1 MSFDINTNI
10 SSLQA
15 QQYLNVNSQF
25 QAETINRVTSG
36 LRIINSGDDAAGLAV
51 ANGYR
56 SDEAVLTQGIRNAND
71 GLSTLQTID
80 GGMNNISQLL
90 DRARTLATQSASG
103 TFQGDRSLLNSEF
116 TSVLSE
122 ISRQAQ
128 SIGLNTGGTFATKL
142 SVFLGGGRGVSATDT
157 NAQDV
162 INNGSVSVDLSNS
175 AVDAAGL
182 GLQGV
187 AAVGTPNVN
196 LVVPQVVADG
206 TNATSTGNTTFY
218 LAGAGFSG
226 ANKVGISFAY
236 GGLETT
242 DQLVSAAN
250 AAIASA
256 ASGTSS
262 AAQALKAANI
272 QAYIYTNPTTG
283 SQQLA
288 FKSANAAFQVEA
300 GDRMANALMGN
311 VTAPGSFDGKNLTA
325 STTAATAS
333 QAGNSVGNVIVRVQ
347 GGGLAS
353 PVDIQVANGVTST
366 ANMLTALTS
375 AFSTNAALQAAG
387 ITIASGTAVVGQQ
400 LQFTSK
406 TGEAFDV
413 QVAGDTGNL
422 LGLGTYQLQSTG
434 ATTYDSTS
442 ITGGAF
448 TAATQTDK
456 LDFSIAGG
464 ATQTITVALD
474 AAVQTNATTAAV
486 AINAQI
492 AANATLE
499 AAGLQASANGSGQL
513 VFSTGSSG
521 TEFRLSVNTDA
532 GAKLGFGTAA
542 GAASASDWASSP
554 TDNTNNVHF
563 DSGGAYT
570 TGSFQF
576 APIQYGDD
584 VQTVSFS
591 AQDSA
596 GTMHSTQVVL
606 QNNDTGRNARS
617 LEEAID
623 SINTA
628 LQNSGDSTMQ
638 QIVAV
643 KEYDTTAHADKIAFM
658 SAGGPFQA
666 TVGSTGSGA
675 GVGSAAQQG
684 KVATATLSAGGSTV
698 AIDQQA
704 DAATAVTALSNAVQ
718 ALGAAQAVVGKGENE
733 FNYAINLAQSQNT
746 NLAAA
751 EARIRDADL
760 AAEAANLTK
769 AQILIQAGTA
779 ALAQANTSSQAVLAL
794 LKS

>member
-15 QQYLNVNSQF
+15 QQYLDVNTQF
-25 QAETINRVTSG
+25 QAQTINEVTSG

-56 SDEAVLTQGIRNAND
+56 SDEAVLTQGILNAND

-103 TFQGDRSLLNSEF
+103 TFQGDRSVLNSEF

-142 SVFLGGGRGVSATDT
+142 SVFIGGGRGVNASDT

-196 LVVPQVVADG
+196 LDVPEVVQDG
-206 TNATSTGNTTFY
+206 TNATTTGNTTFY

-288 FKSANAAFQVEA
+288 FKSANTAFQVEA

-311 VTAPGSFDGKNLTA
+311 VDAGTFNGKDLTA
-325 STTAATAS
+325 STTAAAVS
-333 QAGNSVGNVIVRVQ
+333 QAGNSTGNVIVRVQ

-353 PVDIQVANGVTST
+353 PVDIQVANGATST

-387 ITIASGTAVVGQQ
+387 IAVSGATVGGR

-413 QVAGDTGNL
+413 QAAGDTGNL
-422 LGLGTYQLQSTG
+422 LGLGTYQLASTG

-442 ITGGAF
+442 TTGATAF
-448 TAATQTDK
+448 TAVTQTDK
-456 LDFSIAGG
+456 LDFSVAGG

-486 AINAQI
+486 AISAQI

-499 AAGLQASANGSGQL
+499 AAGLQASANASGQL
-513 VFSTGSSG
+513 VFSTGTTG

-532 GAKLGFGTAA
+532 GAKLGFGAA
-542 GAASASDWASSP
+542 SGAASASDWASGA
-554 TDNTNNVHF
+554 TDATNDVHF

-570 TGSFQF
+570 TGNLQF
-576 APIQYGDD
+576 TPIQYGDD
-584 VQTVSFS
+584 VQTLSFS

-596 GTMHSTQVVL
+596 GTMHSAQVVL
-606 QNNDTGRNARS
+606 QNNGTARNASS
-617 LEEAID
+617 LEQAID
-623 SINTA
+623 TINTA

-643 KEYDTTAHADKIAFM
+643 KEYDPTSQSEQIAFM
-658 SAGGPFQA
+658 NAGGPFQV

-684 KVATATLSAGGSTV
+684 QVATAALSAGGSTV

-704 DAATAVTALSNAVQ
+704 DAATAVTALSNAVA
-718 ALGAAQAVVGKGENE
+718 ALGSAQAVVGKGENE

-794 LKS
+794 LKG